1 MSQENV
7 EVCKRMVDRWNLG
20 DRSMPEDEVHPDV
33 EVVSRFRSEPF
44 RGRDGFR
51 HWIEEID
58 RHFEEW
64 RMVVDDWRD
73 ADDRVV
79 ALGSLQLRG
88 RSSGLQLE
96 ESAGALVE
104 LTDGKVLRLH
114 LFGDHAEALEAAG
127 LSG

>member
-1 MSQENV
+1 MSE
-7 EVCKRMVDRWNLG
+7 E
-20 DRSMPEDEVHPDV
+20 EVHPDV
-33 EVVSRFRSEPF
+33 EVVSRFRSEPY
-44 RGRDGFR
+44 RGRDGFQD
-51 HWIEEID
+51 WIEEIN

-104 LTDGKVLRLH
+104 LADGKVLRLY

-127 LSG
+127 LRE